1 MTSLRVC
8 SHIQIHF
15 IWINLDKY
23 RYENHNFMNGYEAHS
38 ALIKF
43 FKLLENKEFVISGF
57 RNQFFFSSAP
67 HFAQKVLPGFNS
79 APHLAQK
86 ETGRS
91 LFGTVVEGCWN
102 PAAGVLP

>member
-57 RNQFFFSSAP
+57 CNQFFFS
-67 HFAQKVLPGFNS
+67 S

-91 LFGTVVEGCWN
+91 LFGTVAEGCWN